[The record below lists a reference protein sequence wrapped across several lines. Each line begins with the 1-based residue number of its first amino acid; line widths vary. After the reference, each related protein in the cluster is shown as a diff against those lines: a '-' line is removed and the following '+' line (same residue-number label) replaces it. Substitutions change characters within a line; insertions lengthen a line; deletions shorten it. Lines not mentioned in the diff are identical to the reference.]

1 MYNETLRKRVQYF
14 KESKGGIES
23 MCEIWEEIMAKG
35 LEKGLNEG
43 LAKGLEKGM
52 AKGEQTGKYNSNIS
66 SLVSVMKKLNVDLK
80 EAMDIIGLDESE
92 YDLYASAILSR

>member
-1 MYNETLRKRVQYF
+1 
-14 KESKGGIES
+14 
-23 MCEIWEEIMAKG
+23 MCEIWEEIKAKG
-35 LEKGLNEG
+35 ISEGIEKGMNEG
-43 LAKGLEKGM
+43 LAKG
-52 AKGEQTGKYNSNIS
+52 EQKGKYNSNIS